1 MHLPTLDQLKKKKK
15 NTSHQS
21 TMFMMYVGQLEC
33 GDAFVLQ
40 FSLQSSCNHA
50 RTTGLPQSVTL
61 VLSELLLTTA
71 EVDASMK

>member
-1 MHLPTLDQLKKKKK
+1 
-15 NTSHQS
+15 
-21 TMFMMYVGQLEC
+21 MMYVGQLEC